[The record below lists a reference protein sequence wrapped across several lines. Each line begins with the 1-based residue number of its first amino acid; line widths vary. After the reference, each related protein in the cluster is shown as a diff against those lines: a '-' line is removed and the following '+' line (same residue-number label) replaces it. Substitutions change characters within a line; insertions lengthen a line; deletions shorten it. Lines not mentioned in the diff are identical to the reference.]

1 MGPTHRCN
9 TAEDRAPCQLPFSR
23 GWARVAVH
31 CAADRLMGRKVLI
44 GVMIL
49 GLLLG
54 CKPGRDQ
61 GSGLIPPADT
71 PANPLE
77 PANAPA
83 SAPASAPNP
92 APDFAAVALDASG
105 TEPFWSLVVRRD
117 SIALTRPGHTEIL
130 AVNPGPR
137 MEHEAVV
144 WETTSAADGGA
155 LKLTLQPRPCSNG
168 MSDRRFPYA
177 ARVDF
182 GGEILS
188 GCAAPV
194 R

>member
-1 MGPTHRCN
+1 
-9 TAEDRAPCQLPFSR
+9 
-23 GWARVAVH
+23 
-31 CAADRLMGRKVLI
+31 MGRKVLI

-54 CKPGRDQ
+54 CKPGPNQ

-83 SAPASAPNP
+83 STPASAPDP
-92 APDFAAVALDASG
+92 APDFAAAIDAAG
-105 TEPFWSLVVRRD
+105 TEPFWSLSLRRN
-117 SIALTRPGHTEIL
+117 SIALIRPGHTEIL

-137 MEHEAVV
+137 LERDQAV

-155 LKLTLQPRPCSNG
+155 LKLTLMTRPCANG
-168 MSDRRFPYA
+168 MADRRFPYA
-177 ARVDF
+177 ARVDI
-182 GGEILS
+182 GGEVLN

-194 R
+194 K